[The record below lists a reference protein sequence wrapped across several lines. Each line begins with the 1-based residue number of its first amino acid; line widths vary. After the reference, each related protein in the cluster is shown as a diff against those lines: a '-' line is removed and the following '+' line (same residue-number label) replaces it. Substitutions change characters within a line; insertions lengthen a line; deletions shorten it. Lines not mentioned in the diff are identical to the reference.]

1 MTVDVAHDVSIC
13 MCFSLSYVLCLM
25 SYVLCLMSYVL
36 CLMSYVC
43 STSSSLSALPRREL
57 QALAKEYGIKAS
69 ASSAQIITEI
79 LAQA

>member
-1 MTVDVAHDVSIC
+1 
-13 MCFSLSYVLCLM
+13 
-25 SYVLCLMSYVL
+25 
-36 CLMSYVC
+36 VC